1 MAKIT
6 LTNLTDNNLS
16 LDIAVTGQDEAVRVS
31 LVPGGSDDIG
41 DKITMDDLNK
51 SQDVKSLVA
60 SGYLSVK
67 SDAEASD
74 IEEELKRTVSVML
87 GAPVVADP
95 DRVVTA
101 VQIADGAQSIND
113 QPDTPRNI
121 TMQLTDADDSVTAD
135 VVVTGLDPVG
145 RVVTE
150 TMSPDGAGGG
160 KTLTGTK
167 IFAEVTSVVVSNTA
181 GSAAGDELIV
191 GVGDVIGLPT
201 DISETSAVKHTYLGG
216 TRVTPDAVAT
226 GVSQSGVDVNSAT
239 YDGSK
244 LLHVIYN
251 TGE

>member
-1 MAKIT
+1 MAQVT
-6 LTNLTDNNLS
+6 LTNLTQSNLS
-16 LDIAVTGQDEAVRVS
+16 LDISVPGQDEAVRVS
-31 LVPGGSDDIG
+31 LTPGGSEDVG
-41 DKITMDDLNK
+41 DQITMDDLNK
-51 SQDVKSLVA
+51 SQQVKDLVA
-60 SGYLSVK
+60 AGRLSVK
-67 SDAEASD
+67 SDAEAGD

-87 GAPVVADP
+87 GAPVVADV
-95 DRVVTA
+95 DRVVSA
-101 VQIADGAQSIND
+101 VQIADGAQVLAA
-113 QPDTPRNI
+113 QPDVPRNL
-121 TMQLTDADDSVTAD
+121 TMTLTDADDSVTAD
-135 VVVTGLDPVG
+135 VVATGLDPAG

-181 GSAAGDELIV
+181 GSAAGDNLEV

-201 DISETSAVKHTYLGG
+201 DISETSAVKHAYLGG
-216 TRVTPDAVAT
+216 TKLTPDAVAT
-226 GVSQSGVDVNSAT
+226 GVSTSGVDANSGT